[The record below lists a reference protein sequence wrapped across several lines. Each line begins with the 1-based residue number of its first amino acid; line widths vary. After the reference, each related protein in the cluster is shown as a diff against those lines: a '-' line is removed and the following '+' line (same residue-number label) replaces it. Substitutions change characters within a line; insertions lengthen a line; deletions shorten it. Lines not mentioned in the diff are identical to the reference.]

1 MDGNIFFNSQKK
13 FNPDIDS
20 KLTKK
25 KNDRN
30 ITYELKNKIDKPIIK
45 GEIKYDTP
53 IDIKSR
59 IFKKQQE
66 RSKLDAEIASKKY
79 NHRNIITSS
88 NYNHEN
94 ITRPKLNNNRN
105 INKSDKILEDL
116 KALGIIK

>member
-1 MDGNIFFNSQKK
+1 MNNNIFFNSKKK
-13 FNPDIDS
+13 FNPDIDA

-30 ITYELKNKIDKPIIK
+30 ITYTLKNKIDKPIIK
-45 GEIKYDTP
+45 GEIKCDTP

-59 IFKKQQE
+59 VFKKQQE
-66 RSKLDAEIASKKY
+66 RSKLDSELANKKY
-79 NHRNIITSS
+79 NHRNVINNI
-88 NYNHEN
+88 NYNPKN
-94 ITRPKLNNNRN
+94 ITRTKPNNKP